1 MDTNQL
7 EYRPP
12 SEGLSSSL
20 SSAAVSTSTQ
30 LRTLAIS
37 HLIHNASSRR
47 DALRAF
53 DMHAGEWE
61 NERRIKNDDL
71 SLSCHSHLIAPKFK
85 LSALQTWLS
94 FRPEA
99 KELVLGDGRSGLIH
113 RKGRQ
118 GCVYVSLN
126 SAGPDSIHTVKS
138 FTIAASPEQVSFIT
152 PDSESDVGRV
162 SPSYNASE
170 GGLKL
175 MAHSEEASV
184 TVPWTSY
191 CF

>member
-1 MDTNQL
+1 MIS
-7 EYRPP
+7 RFPVIHI
-12 SEGLSSSL
+12 SSHQSSNCARFRTGFLFVPKQRSL
-20 SSAAVSTSTQ
+20 
-30 LRTLAIS
+30 
-37 HLIHNASSRR
+37 
-47 DALRAF
+47 F
-53 DMHAGEWE
+53 
-61 NERRIKNDDL
+61 
-71 SLSCHSHLIAPKFK
+71 F
-85 LSALQTWLS
+85 
-94 FRPEA
+94 
-99 KELVLGDGRSGLIH
+99 GDGRSGPH

-126 SAGPDSIHTVKS
+126 SAGPNSTGIHTVKS
-138 FTIAASPEQVSFIT
+138 FTIAASPEQVSSIT

-191 CF
+191 YF